1 MGVPRTIVYWGLH
14 WGPRILESTV
24 PYDSSNYKS
33 KHSPQSPFA
42 KAFRVASANLSQTD
56 LALLREGLEDY
67 RSESHTWWLARNKCF
82 REPAARKRFCGASC
96 TSTPRAQES
105 IAFGWVSDGYCLGY
119 CARPLFYLENRFSRH
134 RYSTAI
140 FRARP
145 CQKNVLP
152 VKLSCQKYA
161 GNRIKLCLLG

>member
-1 MGVPRTIVYWGLH
+1 MIPVIT
-14 WGPRILESTV
+14 
-24 PYDSSNYKS
+24 S

-42 KAFRVASANLSQTD
+42 KAFRVASVNLSQTD

-145 CQKNVLP
+145 CQKNAAEIFP
-152 VKLSCQKYA
+152 S
-161 GNRIKLCLLG
+161 RIPARHVRPPNGGMVNIPSISATNLR